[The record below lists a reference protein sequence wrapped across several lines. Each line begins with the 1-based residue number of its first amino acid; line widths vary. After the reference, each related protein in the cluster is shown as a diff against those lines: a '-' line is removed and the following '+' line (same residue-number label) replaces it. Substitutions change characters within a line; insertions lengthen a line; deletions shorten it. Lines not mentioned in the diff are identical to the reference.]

1 MKARNRLEGRST
13 PPSQSRDLTSHDRV
27 LQQIKIITQEIDIL
41 EREIYERMRE
51 PEAAAKRH
59 TPAENAAAA
68 RIVAEFKVALDRLRH
83 VLWFYIEQVA
93 DKAETRFRW
102 EQLRPDL
109 ARLSKPDRARMPQSN
124 PQSSPEPEPPGS
136 FFDRLD
142 VVIDTYMKA
151 TPPLQSNS
159 KKRAKP

>member
-13 PPSQSRDLTSHDRV
+13 HSPSQDLVSQDRV
-27 LQQIKIITQEIDIL
+27 LRQIKNITGEIETL
-41 EREIYERMRE
+41 QREIYDRMRE
-51 PEAAAKRH
+51 PQAAAKRR
-59 TPAENAAAA
+59 TPAEDAAAA

-93 DKAETRFRW
+93 DKAKTSFRW

-151 TPPLQSNS
+151 TPPLQTNT

>member
-1 MKARNRLEGRST
+1 VA
-13 PPSQSRDLTSHDRV
+13 SQDRV
-27 LQQIKIITQEIDIL
+27 LGQIKNITGEIETL
-41 EREIYERMRE
+41 QREIYGRMRE
-51 PEAAAKRH
+51 PQAAAKKR
-59 TPAENAAAA
+59 TPAEDAAAA

-93 DKAETRFRW
+93 DKAETSFRW

-109 ARLSKPDRARMPQSN
+109 ARLSKPAGARMPQSN
-124 PQSSPEPEPPGS
+124 PQSSPEPDSPGS

-151 TPPLQSNS
+151 TPPLQSNT
-159 KKRAKP
+159 KKRPKP

>member
-1 MKARNRLEGRST
+1 MKARKRLEGRST
-13 PPSQSRDLTSHDRV
+13 HSPSQDVLSRDRV
-27 LQQIKIITQEIDIL
+27 LRQIKNITGGIETLQ
-41 EREIYERMRE
+41 REIYERMSE
-51 PEAAAKRH
+51 PQAAAKRR
-59 TPAENAAAA
+59 TPAEDAAAA

-83 VLWFYIEQVA
+83 VLWLYIEQVA
-93 DKAETRFRW
+93 DKAKTSFRW

-124 PQSSPEPEPPGS
+124 PQSLPEPEPPGS

>member
-13 PPSQSRDLTSHDRV
+13 HSPSRNLVMQDRV
-27 LQQIKIITQEIDIL
+27 LQQIKTITGEIETL
-41 EREIYERMRE
+41 QREIYERMRE
-51 PEAAAKRH
+51 PQAAAKRR
-59 TPAENAAAA
+59 TPAEDAAAA

-93 DKAETRFRW
+93 DRAETSFRW

-109 ARLSKPDRARMPQSN
+109 ARLSKPDRGRMPQSN
-124 PQSSPEPEPPGS
+124 PQSSPEPHPPGT

>member
-13 PPSQSRDLTSHDRV
+13 HSPSQDPASHDRV
-27 LQQIKIITQEIDIL
+27 LRQIKTITGEIETL
-41 EREIYERMRE
+41 QREIYERMRE
-51 PEAAAKRH
+51 PQAAAKRR
-59 TPAENAAAA
+59 TPAEDAAAA

-93 DKAETRFRW
+93 DKAETSFRW

-109 ARLSKPDRARMPQSN
+109 ARLSKPDRARTPQSN
-124 PQSSPEPEPPGS
+124 PQSSPEPDPPGS

-151 TPPLQSNS
+151 TPPLQSNT

>member
-13 PPSQSRDLTSHDRV
+13 HSPSQDLASQDRV
-27 LQQIKIITQEIDIL
+27 LQQIKTITGEIETL
-41 EREIYERMRE
+41 QREIYERIRE
-51 PEAAAKRH
+51 PQAAAKRR
-59 TPAENAAAA
+59 TPAEDAAAA
-68 RIVAEFKVALDRLRH
+68 RIVAEFKVGLDRLRH

-93 DKAETRFRW
+93 DKAETNFRW
-102 EQLRPDL
+102 ERLRPDL
-109 ARLSKPDRARMPQSN
+109 ERLSKPDRARMPQSN
-124 PQSSPEPEPPGS
+124 PQSSPEPDPPGS

-151 TPPLQSNS
+151 TPPPQPNT

>member
-13 PPSQSRDLTSHDRV
+13 HSPSQDLVSQDRV
-27 LQQIKIITQEIDIL
+27 L
-41 EREIYERMRE
+41 REIYDRMHE
-51 PEAAAKRH
+51 PQAAAKRR
-59 TPAENAAAA
+59 TPAEDAAAA

-83 VLWFYIEQVA
+83 VLWFYVEQVA
-93 DKAETRFRW
+93 DRAETSFRW

-109 ARLSKPDRARMPQSN
+109 ARLSKPDRGRMPQSN
-124 PQSSPEPEPPGS
+124 PRSSPEPHPPGT

-151 TPPLQSNS
+151 APPLQ
-159 KKRAKP
+159 

>member
-1 MKARNRLEGRST
+1 MKGRNRLEGRS
-13 PPSQSRDLTSHDRV
+13 PFPSPSQDLASQDRV
-27 LQQIKIITQEIDIL
+27 LQQIKTITKEIDIL
-41 EREIYERMRE
+41 QREIYDRMRE
-51 PEAAAKRH
+51 PQPAAKTR
-59 TPAENAAAA
+59 TPAQDAAAA

-83 VLWFYIEQVA
+83 VLWYYIEQVA
-93 DKAETRFRW
+93 HKAETNFRW

-109 ARLSKPDRARMPQSN
+109 ERFSKLDRARMPQSN
-124 PQSSPEPEPPGS
+124 PQSSSEPDSPGS

-151 TPPLQSNS
+151 TPPLQSNT

>member
-13 PPSQSRDLTSHDRV
+13 HSLSQDLVSQDRV
-27 LQQIKIITQEIDIL
+27 LRQIKNITGKIETLQ
-41 EREIYERMRE
+41 REIYERMRE
-51 PEAAAKRH
+51 PQEDAKRRKR
-59 TPAENAAAA
+59 AEDAEAA
-68 RIVAEFKVALDRLRH
+68 RIVAKFKVALDRLRH

-93 DKAETRFRW
+93 DKAETSFRW

-109 ARLSKPDRARMPQSN
+109 ARLTKSDRAQMPQSN

-151 TPPLQSNS
+151 TPPLQSNT